1 MFWSFLDEELFRG
14 GKDDTL
20 HLETAPEKKDI
31 FLWGLLKK
39 RTPVGECLVGAI
51 DDEDSGQQRGR
62 HRLAPH
68 RLESSS
74 LSICQFVILGS
85 LRLTLEVA
93 QTVAAV
99 ARGQL

>member
-1 MFWSFLDEELFRG
+1 MFWLFLDEELFRG

-20 HLETAPEKKDI
+20 HLETAPEKGH
-31 FLWGLLKK
+31 FTLGTSEK

-85 LRLTLEVA
+85 LRLTLELA